1 MQNIQLSQASYFI
14 PVVIIVG
21 ILYAL
26 VLYYRERKLKESA
39 AWLPVALGTLR
50 FMSIVLILF
59 LLLGPLLKLIST
71 ENELPIV
78 VVLEDKSYSIEASTD
93 GQKLE
98 QLRSSMGKLKSRL
111 NQEYIVDSLKF
122 GAKVNSNDIDS
133 IDRLSSNISAALESV
148 SESYEDQNLGAV
160 ILISDG
166 IYNEGKN
173 PLYADINM
181 NAPLFAVAVGD
192 TTQKRDLLIKN
203 VLHNRIVYLNDRFTI
218 ESDIQAYNAK
228 GAKTE
233 LRLFQIQAGNRV
245 LKESKSLNIDSD
257 RYFESFS
264 FSLDA
269 NQVGNNKYVLE
280 LAPINN
286 EISNSNNLRNIY
298 IDVLDARQKVL
309 LFAKSSHPDIK
320 MIKKVIEKNKNY
332 EVDVAYADKA
342 LRNPSGYD
350 IVILHNLPSADF
362 QIEEYLNLWEREKIP
377 EFFIMGHGVDRDKF
391 NSVQNVMSLSGETF
405 SLNNVTPVLNSQFT
419 TFTSS
424 EKLKNKLQSFVPLK
438 APFGEFSPT
447 ASAQVYMYQK
457 IGSVETQYPLLA
469 YSDINNHKQ
478 AVLAGEGIWRWAL
491 MEYFE
496 TETQEISSE
505 ILQKTIQYISQKED
519 KRQFRA
525 FSNKKDYRENERILF
540 DAQLYNDNFELIN
553 NPDAKLTIRNE
564 DNEEFDFIFSKN
576 ENYYIIDAGRFP
588 EGNYRFSASTEYN
601 GKKLNANG
609 RFSVQSIVKESYDLT
624 ARHDILYQISQ
635 KFGGEM
641 VQPEQIDSLYSM
653 IQQDQRVKTV
663 MYQKSSSKPLL
674 DWPKY
679 LLAILILLGLEWFIR
694 RYYGAY

>member
-78 VVLEDKSYSIEASTD
+78 VVLEDNSYSIEASTD

-218 ESDIQAYNAK
+218 ESDLQAYNAK